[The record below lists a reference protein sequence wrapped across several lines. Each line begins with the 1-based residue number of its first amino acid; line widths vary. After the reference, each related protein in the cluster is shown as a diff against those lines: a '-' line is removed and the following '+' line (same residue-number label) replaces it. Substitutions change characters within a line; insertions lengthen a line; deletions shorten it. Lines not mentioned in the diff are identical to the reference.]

1 MKASRLIFIAIAF
14 LLCFSGVMAQQQC
27 DLYLTDATPHQGQYR
42 AVIEV
47 YYDGTLES
55 TTQAYNVTLN
65 AHNYIP
71 FSIIVDVED
80 NLYQIKV
87 YILEPVTG
95 WQGPYPSSAFNTN
108 FWRNNDIPVTASL

>member
-1 MKASRLIFIAIAF
+1 MKTSKSIFIAIAF
-14 LLCFSGVMAQQQC
+14 LLCFSGVMAQEQS
-27 DLYLTDATPHQGQYR
+27 DLYLTDASPHQGQYR

-47 YYDGTLES
+47 WYDGAFES
-55 TTQAYNVTLN
+55 ITQSCNVTLN

-71 FSIIVDVED
+71 FSIDNDVDD

-95 WQGPYPSSAFNTN
+95 WQGPYPSSAFNTY
-108 FWRNNDIPVTASL
+108 FWRNTNVPVTASL